1 MNILA
6 FAFSVIVLAAP
17 PGPAKSVHEC
27 ISRYPQIDA
36 ALRRSEA
43 QTGIPRA
50 TIWAI
55 AWVETQCDPAARG
68 RAGEAGMWQIIP
80 RDQTRYPASLF
91 GDRPLATELM
101 DPFFSSRE
109 AGRILLKNKIRFCG
123 GDLMCA
129 VRVYNGGT
137 SVCVRTG
144 GRDGRAMPVFAQS
157 NDLCARAWQYA
168 QRVYEVSQMITSR

>member
-6 FAFSVIVLAAP
+6 FVFSFLVLAAP

-68 RAGEAGMWQIIP
+68 KAGEAGMLQIMP
-80 RDQTRYPASLF
+80 RDQTRYPASWF

-144 GRDGRAMPVFAQS
+144 GRDGRAMLVFAQS
-157 NDLCARAWQYA
+157 NDPCARAWQYA
-168 QRVYEVSQMITSR
+168 QRVYEVSTMVK